1 MAKFESLIYESNE
14 CTVKTGRKVA
24 DHVTSEHNTTRE
36 TVVKTGRRVADHATT
51 EHNTTRETVV
61 KTGRRTADS
70 VNQHTSDEHA
80 QTRRHSDDN
89 ADYIVNQL
97 GGRLSGWQ
105 IFVSV
110 ILAALAG
117 FGTWIASKGYILQNV
132 LDKSGNVIGQEP
144 YLPYIILLVV
154 LAAIAAFFVAASIL
168 SFFGRRR

>member
-36 TVVKTGRRVADHATT
+36 AVVKTGRRVADHSTT

-61 KTGRRTADS
+61 KAGRKTADS

-80 QTRRHSDDN
+80 KTRRHSDEN
-89 ADYIVNQL
+89 TDYIVNQL

-105 IFVSV
+105 IFVSM
-110 ILAALAG
+110 IIAALAG
-117 FGTWIASKGYILQNV
+117 YATWIASKGYILKNV
-132 LDKSGNVIGQEP
+132 LDASGNVIGQEP
-144 YLPYIILLVV
+144 YRIFRCGVHP
-154 LAAIAAFFVAASIL
+154 L
-168 SFFGRRR
+168 SFREAPLTIFISERTVKKYD